1 MATSRMTG
9 YHRYRSA
16 GRSVPDRNV
25 TGVERKERKRRRKDL
40 ERRNEWFALL
50 RGAAAEDLE
59 RRGQLPKLRPSRILQ
74 WADAYHARTGEWPT
88 WGSGPIPEAPGE
100 TWLAVE
106 AALSLGSRGFPGR
119 STLVRFLDEH
129 RGRYN
134 PKSAHFTIKQ
144 ILRWMDDWH
153 ARTGRWPDGK
163 SGRIPDTQG
172 VTWAAV
178 EHALAKGR
186 GGLPGGSSL
195 AALRAEKRGV
205 PRRQDRPGLTE
216 ATVLR
221 WADAHHRR
229 TRRWPGQGSG
239 PIPGAAG
246 ENWLA
251 VDNALRVG
259 LRGLPGGSSL
269 RQLLS
274 RERGVR
280 NEKDLPPL
288 DIAQILRC
296 ADAHH
301 ERFGEW
307 PMRNSGPVADAPGE
321 TWLGINGALW
331 RGNRGLRGG
340 SSLARLLAA
349 RRGVRN
355 KQSLPQLTVRRILR
369 WADAHHA
376 RTGQWPDGR
385 SGPIP
390 EAPGETWLAVETA
403 LSKGGRGLP
412 GGSSLVRLLIK
423 NRGAS
428 KRSRRSRLAIARILA
443 WADAFHE
450 RTGHWPTRKSGAVT
464 EEPGET
470 WWALDS
476 ALHAG
481 SRGLPGGSTLT
492 RLLAARRGL
501 RNKANLPPLN
511 LSQVLRW
518 ADQFHARAGRWP
530 TANDGEILGTGGE
543 TWMAVDVALQR
554 GKRGLPAKSSL
565 ALLLAKE
572 RGVRTMKHLPRF
584 SIRQILVWA
593 RAHHR
598 RTGKWPTRSSGP
610 IHEASGET
618 WARVYIALYQ
628 GSRGL
633 PGGTTLPRLLR
644 DEVCSR

>member
-9 YHRYRSA
+9 HHRYRSA
-16 GRSVPDRNV
+16 GRSVPDRKV
-25 TGVERKERKRRRKDL
+25 TGVERKERKRRRKEL
-40 ERRNEWFALL
+40 ERRNKWFALL

-59 RRGQLPKLRPSRILQ
+59 RRGQLPKLRPSRILE
-74 WADAYHARTGEWPT
+74 WADAYHARTGKWPT

-106 AALSLGSRGFPGR
+106 AALSLGGRGFPGR

-134 PKSAHFTIKQ
+134 PKGAHLTIKQ

-153 ARTGRWPDGK
+153 ARTGRWPDCK
-163 SGRIPDTQG
+163 SGRIPGTQG

-178 EHALAKGR
+178 EGALAKGR

-221 WADAHHRR
+221 WADAYHRR

-288 DIAQILRC
+288 DIAQILRW

-307 PMRNSGPVADAPGE
+307 PMRNSGPVADAPGD

-331 RGNRGLRGG
+331 LGNRGLRGG

-349 RRGVRN
+349 RRGCG
-355 KQSLPQLTVRRILR
+355 T
-369 WADAHHA
+369 
-376 RTGQWPDGR
+376 
-385 SGPIP
+385 
-390 EAPGETWLAVETA
+390 
-403 LSKGGRGLP
+403 
-412 GGSSLVRLLIK
+412 
-423 NRGAS
+423 
-428 KRSRRSRLAIARILA
+428 
-443 WADAFHE
+443 
-450 RTGHWPTRKSGAVT
+450 SGAC
-464 EEPGET
+464 
-470 WWALDS
+470 
-476 ALHAG
+476 
-481 SRGLPGGSTLT
+481 
-492 RLLAARRGL
+492 
-501 RNKANLPPLN
+501 
-511 LSQVLRW
+511 
-518 ADQFHARAGRWP
+518 
-530 TANDGEILGTGGE
+530 
-543 TWMAVDVALQR
+543 
-554 GKRGLPAKSSL
+554 
-565 ALLLAKE
+565 
-572 RGVRTMKHLPRF
+572 
-584 SIRQILVWA
+584 
-593 RAHHR
+593 
-598 RTGKWPTRSSGP
+598 RS
-610 IHEASGET
+610 
-618 WARVYIALYQ
+618 
-628 GSRGL
+628 
-633 PGGTTLPRLLR
+633 
-644 DEVCSR
+644 